1 MNALPKRLLI
11 VVLGFFIFV
20 AAMVIRPLPVV
31 AQVVYNTPTPR
42 PDGRIIYIVKADDT
56 CIRISLLHKISES
69 QLRQLNNIRGTNCV
83 IQVGQELLI
92 GYGGPAESPTPGPSQ
107 TPTPLLPT
115 PTPLPGQG
123 TVCILLFKD
132 VNGNG
137 IFDDNEYAMPGG
149 EVSLVG
155 KSGAFSKTGATLDD
169 PADPLCFKEVTEGE
183 YTVSIAV
190 PQNYNPTTFTS
201 RTFKLRAGDTSIL
214 DFGAQISRVNVIESA
229 QPTEPDKVPIF
240 GILGAV
246 LILAGIGLGIYLRRM
261 LKQ

>member
-1 MNALPKRLLI
+1 VNATQKRLLI
-11 VVLGFFIFV
+11 FLLGFFIFV
-20 AAMVIRPLPVV
+20 IAMAVRPLPVV

-42 PDGRIIYIVKADDT
+42 PDGRIIYIVKPDDT

-69 QLRQLNNIRGTNCV
+69 QLRQLNNIRGTGCV

-92 GYGGPAESPTPGPSQ
+92 GYNGPAESPTPGPSQ

-115 PTPLPGQG
+115 PTPLPGEG
-123 TVCILLFKD
+123 KVCILLFKD

-137 IFDDNEYAMPGG
+137 IFDDAEYAMPGG

-155 KSGAFSKTGATLDD
+155 KDGTFSKTGATHED
-169 PADPLCFKEVTEGE
+169 PVNPLCFEEVKEGE

-190 PQNYNPTTFTS
+190 PQDYNPTTFTS

-214 DFGAQISRVNVIESA
+214 DFGAQISRKNVLEPI
-229 QPTEPDKVPIF
+229 QPVEQTQIPIF
-240 GILGAV
+240 GILGVV
-246 LILAGIGLGIYLRRM
+246 LILGGIGLGIYLRRW